1 MATDPHD
8 HTVGDP
14 LAKVATHS
22 EKHSI
27 DEKSSEGVTS
37 PGDDFIVGSEGVTHA
52 ELRTLRNV
60 PDRLPFTAWLVV
72 IVEFAER
79 YVEYLGAVWMLSIA
93 TTDLI
98 NCL

>member
-1 MATDPHD
+1 MATDQHD

-14 LAKVATHS
+14 LARITTHS

-27 DEKSSEGVTS
+27 DEKSNKVVTS
-37 PGDDFIVGSEGVTHA
+37 PSDDFIVNSEGVTHE

-60 PDRLPFTAWLVV
+60 PDRLPFTAWLVI

-79 YVEYLGAVWMLSIA
+79 YVESI
-93 TTDLI
+93 DVV
-98 NCL
+98 